1 MKKNLVFINHLYI
14 IPVMKK
20 ILLQKK
26 KETPFFIYFII
37 THYLIML
44 CQFNAST
51 VMHIFSLRAI

>member
-26 KETPFFIYFII
+26 KGNSIF
-37 THYLIML
+37 YLFYYNTLSNYVVPI
-44 CQFNAST
+44 
-51 VMHIFSLRAI
+51 